1 MIGKIEF
8 NQVSKTFIST
18 NGYNNTGKR
27 PVHALGL
34 INLTINPGEFVCIV
48 GTSGCGKS
56 TLLRLIAGLE
66 KPSSGE
72 VFANGELV
80 DRPTPECG
88 MVFQDHSLFDWLTV
102 KKNIIFALK
111 AAGKYEKGS
120 DLVDTLLKKVD
131 LTEFS
136 NSYAHQLSGGMR
148 QRAALI
154 RSLAVSPNVL
164 LLDEPLGALDSF
176 IRMNL
181 QDYIVQLWR
190 ERKNTMVMI
199 THDIDEAIYLSNRVI
214 VMKPNAGKITEII
227 DIPMP
232 YPRNR
237 GSSEFALLRKKLLKH
252 LNFATEEEQE
262 YNL

>member
-1 MIGKIEF
+1 MGAKIEF
-8 NQVSKTFIST
+8 KQVSKTFLPAEA
-18 NGYNNTGKR
+18 NKK

-34 INLTINPGEFVCIV
+34 INLVINPGEFVCIV

-66 KPSSGE
+66 KPNGGE
-72 VFANGELV
+72 IFCDGELIENPSPN
-80 DRPTPECG
+80 RG

-111 AAGKYEKGS
+111 AAGKYEKNSG
-120 DLVDTLLKKVD
+120 LIDTLLKKVD
-131 LTEFS
+131 LTAFGD
-136 NSYAHQLSGGMR
+136 SYARQLSGGMR

-164 LLDEPLGALDSF
+164 LLDEPLGALDNF
-176 IRMNL
+176 TRMNL
-181 QDYIVQLWR
+181 QDYIVQLWQ

-199 THDIDEAIYLSNRVI
+199 THDIDEAVYLSTRII
-214 VMKPNAGKITEII
+214 VMKPNAGKITAIVEN
-227 DIPMP
+227 PMP

-237 GSSEFALLRKKLLKH
+237 GAGEFADIRKKLLKH
-252 LNFATEEEQE
+252 LSLAAEEGQE